1 MAAGES
7 PLVFSLGTLKERYEL
22 EKRQIDANFF

>member
-7 PLVFSLGTLKERYEL
+7 PLPFPLGTLKERYEL
-22 EKRQIDANFF
+22 EKRQFDVKLF